1 MIDAMTMER
10 MTTSGG
16 PQPTAA
22 AAPFFM
28 VTPTHPVWPSMA
40 PLQRS
45 LEQAA
50 AGECVAFAMP
60 LDTPPVT
67 RLLSLVTLRWQR
79 RRAERAI
86 RRAGGEVV
94 AHFGVDPS
102 LAQPSWFYELDT
114 PASDYT
120 DRFMRPRGSN
130 VVLRRIAERCFGC
143 DPALGGVLVVG
154 KKPC

>member
-10 MTTSGG
+10 MTASGSPQTTS
-16 PQPTAA
+16 A

-28 VTPTHPVWPSMA
+28 VTPTHPLWPSMA

-50 AGECVAFAMP
+50 AGECVAFAVP
-60 LDTPPVT
+60 LDTPAVT
-67 RLLSLVTLRWQR
+67 RLLSLMTLRWQR

-102 LAQPSWFYELDT
+102 LAQPSWLYELDT
-114 PASDYT
+114 PASNYT